1 MDVSQYIEKINSRL
15 AQGHTSEH
23 TFRADLE
30 QLLSH
35 LLPNHNLPLS

>member
-15 AQGHTSEH
+15 AQGHSSEH

-35 LLPNHNLPLS
+35 FATQPHNYQ